1 MESRRGDSADER
13 ARLHRL
19 LAWRRVGK
27 KGPETPARRWP
38 SYVGAVAWLG
48 FGVLTVALVAQRWER
63 RPVVAT
69 LLPAAAE
76 IIRPLARVEP
86 AALIAER
93 VVKVG
98 AARVRASEA
107 TYARPERPA
116 GTAPT
121 GRTVLSAAVS
131 VSRPEVPP
139 PATTAPPVAASRLPA
154 AVTTAR
160 RWSSYVPEAKKAIVR
175 WVKSQ
180 PPSDGWPLAEPE
192 RPQGP

>member
-1 MESRRGDSADER
+1 MDMEGDGHND
-13 ARLHRL
+13 LVP
-19 LAWRRVGK
+19 LACLISWRRVGK
-27 KGPETPARRWP
+27 KGPETHARRWP
-38 SYVGAVAWLG
+38 SYVGAVAWFG

-69 LLPAAAE
+69 LRPAAAE

-107 TYARPERPA
+107 AYARPERPA
-116 GTAPT
+116 GTAST
-121 GRTVLSAAVS
+121 GPKALSASVS
-131 VSRPEVPP
+131 VRRPGVPP
-139 PATTAPPVAASRLPA
+139 PGTTAPAAAALGGPA
-154 AVTTAR
+154 AVTTVR
-160 RWSSYVPEAKKAIVR
+160 RWIGYVPEAKDAVVR

-180 PPSDGWPLAEPE
+180 PPSDGRLLDEPE